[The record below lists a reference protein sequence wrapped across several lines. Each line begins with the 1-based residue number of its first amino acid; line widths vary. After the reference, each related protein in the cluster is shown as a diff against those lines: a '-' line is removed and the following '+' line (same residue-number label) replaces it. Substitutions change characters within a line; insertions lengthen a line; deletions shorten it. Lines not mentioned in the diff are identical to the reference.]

1 MIKSQYSQ
9 ILIAV
14 LLQCLFFLYP
24 LSGNAGILFIL
35 FYASPLPLYLIGI
48 IYSWK
53 ISALT
58 AVLSSLLI
66 YYQTFKLFGL
76 TQVVLYSAIFAI
88 PAIYFTYLINLNRK
102 LSDETEDIAWYPLSY
117 LISKILITSM
127 LLAII
132 GVLFLGTNFSDYQA
146 AITSIYSNV
155 YQIRPDLEQA
165 IQLNTIELISAS
177 LPVLFVI
184 FWVFIFICNL
194 WISLKLASLWGY
206 LNRPWPNFDQINLP
220 TTYIYALLLF
230 MVLSYLTSG
239 IFQIISISIT
249 FSILVGYSIC
259 GLSIL
264 HNVTKDIRLRPVIL
278 TALYTIVLIFIPFI
292 IPITILGILNYKKNL
307 RDIIKKRR

>member
-24 LSGNAGILFIL
+24 LSGNAGILFVL
-35 FYASPLPLYLIGI
+35 FYLSPLPLYLIGM
-48 IYSWK
+48 IYGWK

-58 AVLSSLLI
+58 AFFSSLLI
-66 YYQTFKLFGL
+66 YYQTFELFGL

-88 PAIYFTYLINLNRK
+88 PTIYFSHLINLNKK
-102 LSDETEDIAWYPLSY
+102 LSDERDDVCWYPLSY

-127 LLAII
+127 LLATI
-132 GVLFLGTNFSDYQA
+132 GILFLGTNFIDYQA
-146 AITSIYSNV
+146 SITSIYSNV

-194 WISLKLASLWGY
+194 WISLKLSSLCGY
-206 LNRPWPNFDQINLP
+206 LNRTWPNFDQINLP
-220 TTYIYALLLF
+220 TIYIYALLLF
-230 MVLSYLTSG
+230 MVLSYLASG
-239 IFQIISISIT
+239 LFQIISISIA

-264 HNVTKDIRLRPVIL
+264 HNVTKDMRLRPVIL
-278 TALYTIVLIFIPFI
+278 TALYTIVLVFIPFI
-292 IPITILGILNYKKNL
+292 IPITILGILNYKNNL
-307 RDIIKKRR
+307 RNIIKKRR